1 MGMDKKDI
9 RTLED
14 TQNPD
19 QADDFTRL
27 RDQLTGLGSETGS
40 EKRVRA
46 GHLDLGPDIWL
57 STDPNGG
64 CEMMCRPS
72 KQGAD
77 PGFEVHLSGGDSGK
91 WACLGMRFGP
101 GALRG
106 LRYLGLLTALRGDGL
121 VAFYPTLR
129 YFKEGGDVQDVAT
142 AMPVIL
148 TGGGQGPGRAHF
160 AHIPIEA
167 TQLEGVTG
175 CELNLFFLRNSFAV
189 TFDRIE
195 PLRVL

>member
-1 MGMDKKDI
+1 MK
-9 RTLED
+9 D

-19 QADDFTRL
+19 QADEFAHL
-27 RDQLTGLGSETGS
+27 REQLAGLGTASGPDS

-46 GHLDLGPDIWL
+46 GHLDLGPGIWL

-64 CEMMCRPS
+64 GEMMCRPS
-72 KQGAD
+72 DQ
-77 PGFEVHLSGGDSGK
+77 GFEMHLRRGDSGK

-106 LRYLGLLTALRGDGL
+106 LRYLGLLTALRGDGM
-121 VAFYPTLR
+121 VAFHPTLR
-129 YFKEGGDVQDVAT
+129 YFGEGGGVHDVAT

-167 TQLEGVTG
+167 DRLEGVTG
-175 CELNLFFLRNSFAV
+175 CELNLFFIRDSFAV
-189 TFDRIE
+189 IFDRIE